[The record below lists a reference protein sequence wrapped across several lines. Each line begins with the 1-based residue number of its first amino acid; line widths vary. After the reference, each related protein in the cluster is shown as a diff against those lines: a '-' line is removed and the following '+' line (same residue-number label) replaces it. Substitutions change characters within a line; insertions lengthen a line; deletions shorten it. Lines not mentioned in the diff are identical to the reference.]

1 MEFIPIYCIPNAPL
15 KGVGNH
21 AARVGTRSV
30 HLPAQPGIAADRFA
44 REIGGILKVSPSAL
58 AAAEWQGVRRLV
70 SRATWKMFK
79 RQEVVSLE
87 CRNTAVRQNLNSAVE
102 K

>member
-1 MEFIPIYCIPNAPL
+1 VEFIPIYRMPNAPL

-70 SRATWKMFK
+70 SGATKKTLK
-79 RQEVVSLE
+79 R
-87 CRNTAVRQNLNSAVE
+87 
-102 K
+102 